1 MDDHK
6 IDLDKELGGVI
17 NLDDLNLINNPNKEG
32 PKQNTGAEKQTKS
45 TQNNEESTILKEI
58 SDLANEATEVFKGK
72 EEARKK
78 AVAEQK
84 DKKDKQKYI
93 IIGLVL
99 SILLCFSFTFSSCG
113 KKRHHHK
120 GGKTTPANA
129 VRQDAE
135 FSSNTQDNSYLS
147 GFDQGSNNV
156 AAPAEIPTQ
165 MGFEANPM

>member
-6 IDLDKELGGVI
+6 INLDKELGGVI
-17 NLDDLNLINNPNKEG
+17 NLDDLNLINNPNNEG
-32 PKQNTGAEKQTKS
+32 SKQNTGAETQTES

-84 DKKDKQKYI
+84 DKKEKQKYI
-93 IIGLVL
+93 IIGLIL

-113 KKRHHHK
+113 KKKTRK